1 MADQPLICARNIT
14 KTFPGVKALDGVDF
28 DLYPGEVHVLI
39 GENGAGKSTLMKI
52 FAGAYQPDS
61 GTLIVQGKEA
71 RIHNPRHA
79 HDLGISIIY
88 QEYNLVPYLNVAHN
102 IFLGRA
108 PRRKSPPFLIDH
120 AKMHAD
126 SQALLSSL
134 NTDIDTHAKV
144 KFLGIAQQQMVEVAR
159 AVSIDAKII
168 IMDEP
173 TAALTKREID
183 QLFSL
188 IELLKSKGMGII
200 YISHR
205 LNEVHQVGDRVTV
218 LRDGRYIDT
227 RPVSGV
233 TVDELISMMVGRSI
247 GNMFPRHFAEPGE
260 VALEI
265 ENLSNH
271 EKSLRDINLTVRRGE
286 IVGLA
291 GLVGSGRTD
300 LAKIIFGATP
310 YDGGQLKVFG
320 KPVKDAT
327 PSTMVH
333 RGVGFLPE
341 DRKNEGLALIL
352 SVAENVVMASLERLF
367 PRSVIDGKKESSVVR
382 KAISDLSIATPTTKR
397 EVRYLSGGNQQK
409 VVLAKWLTTN
419 SNLLIF
425 DEPTRGIDV
434 GAKAEVHDLMDQL
447 VNNGA
452 AVLMVSSEL
461 PEILGMSDR
470 IYVMC
475 EGRIV
480 AEIPREQATQE
491 RILAHMMG
499 HGDGKNGSNN

>member
-1 MADQPLICARNIT
+1 MADEPLISARNVT
-14 KTFPGVKALDGVDF
+14 KTFPGVKALDKVDF

-52 FAGAYQPDS
+52 FAGAYEPDS
-61 GTLIVQGKEA
+61 GEVVVQGKETV
-71 RIHNPRHA
+71 IQNPRQA

-88 QEYNLVPYLNVAHN
+88 QEYNLVPYLSVAHN

-108 PRRKSPPFLIDH
+108 PRRKGLPFLIDH
-120 AKMHAD
+120 TKLHSHSREVLD
-126 SQALLSSL
+126 SL

-144 KFLGIAQQQMVEVAR
+144 KFLGIAQQQMVEVAK
-159 AVSIDAKII
+159 AVSIDARVI

-173 TAALTKREID
+173 TAALTNREID

-205 LNEVHQVGDRVTV
+205 LNEVHEVGDRVTV
-218 LRDGRYIDT
+218 LRDGHYIGT
-227 RPVSGV
+227 HPVSDV
-233 TVDELISMMVGRSI
+233 TVDDLIDMMVGRSI
-247 GNMFPRHFAEPGE
+247 ENLFPRHYTEPGE
-260 VALEI
+260 VALEV
-265 ENLSNH
+265 EGLSNSDRNLH
-271 EKSLRDINLTVRRGE
+271 EVNLTVRRGE

-300 LAKIIFGATP
+300 LAKIIFGALP
-310 YDGGQLKVFG
+310 YQEGQLKIFG
-320 KPVKDAT
+320 QAVTDT
-327 PSTMVH
+327 SPSAMVS

-341 DRKNEGLALIL
+341 DRKAEGLALIL
-352 SVAENVVMASLERLF
+352 SVADNVVMASLERLF
-367 PRSVIDGKKESSVVR
+367 PRSVIDGKKETSVVS
-382 KAISDLSIATPTTKR
+382 KAINDLSIATPSPKR

-409 VVLAKWLTTN
+409 TVLAKWLATD
-419 SNLLIF
+419 SRLFIF

-434 GAKAEVHDLMDQL
+434 GAKAEVHDLMDKL
-447 VNNGA
+447 VNDGA
-452 AVLMVSSEL
+452 AILMISSEL
-461 PEILGMSDR
+461 PEVLGMSDR
-470 IYVMC
+470 IYVMH

-480 AEIPREQATQE
+480 AELPREQATQE
-491 RILAHMMG
+491 TILAYMMG

>member
-1 MADQPLICARNIT
+1 MTEQPLISARRVT
-14 KTFPGVKALDGVDF
+14 KTFPGVTALDEVDF

-61 GTLIVQGKEA
+61 GVITVRGEPT
-71 RIHNPRHA
+71 RIHSPRQA
-79 HDLGISIIY
+79 QNLGVSIIY
-88 QEYNLVPYLNVAHN
+88 QEYNLVPYLDVAHN

-108 PRRKSPPFLIDH
+108 PRRKRMPFLIDH

-126 SQALLSSL
+126 SRALLDSL
-134 NTDIDTHAKV
+134 HTDIDTLAKV
-144 KFLGIAQQQMVEVAR
+144 KFLGIAQQQMVEVAK
-159 AVSIDAKII
+159 AVSINAKVI

-173 TAALTKREID
+173 TAALTNREID

-188 IELLKSKGMGII
+188 IELLKAQGMGVI

-205 LNEVHQVGDRVTV
+205 LNEVHEVGDRVTV

-227 RPVSGV
+227 RPVSE
-233 TVDELISMMVGRSI
+233 VDVEELISMMVGRTI
-247 GNMFPRHFAEPGE
+247 GDMFPRHFSQPGE

-265 ENLSNH
+265 
-271 EKSLRDINLTVRRGE
+271 KNLTNQEKKLKNIILQVRRGE

-300 LAKIIFGATP
+300 LAKTIFGALP
-310 YDGGQLKVFG
+310 YDQGELKVFG
-320 KPVKDAT
+320 EDVKNAT
-327 PSTMVH
+327 PSAMVQ

-352 SVAENVVMASLERLF
+352 SVADNIVMASLERLF
-367 PRSVIDGKKESSVVR
+367 PRAVIDGR
-382 KAISDLSIATPTTKR
+382 KANRVVEKAIKDLSIATPSDKR

-409 VVLAKWLTTN
+409 VVLGKWLTTD
-419 SNLLIF
+419 SRLFIF

-475 EGRIV
+475 DGQIV
-480 AEIPREQATQE
+480 AEMSREEATQE
-491 RILAHMMG
+491 SILAHMMG
-499 HGDGKNGSNN
+499 HGDGENGSNN